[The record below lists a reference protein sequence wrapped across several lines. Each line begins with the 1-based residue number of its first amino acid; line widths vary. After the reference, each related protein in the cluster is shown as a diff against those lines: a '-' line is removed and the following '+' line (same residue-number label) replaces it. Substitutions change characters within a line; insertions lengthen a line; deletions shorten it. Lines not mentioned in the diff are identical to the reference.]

1 MESRHDI
8 YEKTLELLRAMER
21 VTGYDPG
28 EEFRQSVLHALET
41 SSDEE
46 LPEKFVQI
54 TKIITS
60 SLERTAMEVVG
71 IQKEAVQEEEAA
83 DRTKE
88 LEDIAS
94 LLHF

>member
-1 MESRHDI
+1 MELRHDI
-8 YEKTLELLRAMER
+8 YQKTLELLRAMER

-28 EEFRQSVLHALET
+28 EEFRQSVMHALEVC
-41 SSDEE
+41 SDEE

-54 TKIITS
+54 TKIITT
-60 SLERTAMEVVG
+60 SLERTAMDVAG
-71 IQKEAVQEEEAA
+71 IQKETVRQEEAD